1 MTLFLKIPVEL
12 HDKLNSMPPFAS
24 MQTVTWNMLSK
35 TNQEIYTEIHS
46 KPNPNYESRKM
57 LLSLDNKVGKE

>member
-1 MTLFLKIPVEL
+1 
-12 HDKLNSMPPFAS
+12 MPPFAS